1 MSGNAGWYPDPS
13 GAPGRLRW
21 WDGHRWTQHIVQQF
35 GSTATPASMLPPP
48 TATSAARKWVG
59 GHPVAAGVL
68 LLVGLLC
75 GVAAASTSERG
86 APAPRDS
93 GVEEVR
99 GVADTTEAPA
109 LQSRRE
115 PQPTYLVVRVIDG
128 DTVELEDGQAVRLVG
143 IDAPEDGACGHDR
156 ATQLLMR
163 LVEGQRVRL
172 RETNE
177 DRDRYDRLLRY
188 VDRGPV
194 DAGLELIESGLAIAR
209 YDSRDGY
216 GEHPRETAYVKADR
230 RSPDVTCA
238 ASER

>member
-1 MSGNAGWYPDPS
+1 MTGSAGWYPDPS

-21 WDGHRWTQHIVQQF
+21 WDGHRWTQHVVQQF
-35 GSTATPASMLPPP
+35 GSSATPASMLPPP

-68 LLVGLLC
+68 LVVGLLC
-75 GVAAASTSERG
+75 GAAATTASERG
-86 APAPRDS
+86 APPAGT
-93 GVEEVR
+93 GVERAR
-99 GVADTTEAPA
+99 GVADTTQTPA
-109 LQSRRE
+109 LESRRE
-115 PQPTYLVVRVIDG
+115 PRSTYLVVRVIDG
-128 DTVELEDGQAVRLVG
+128 DTVVLEDGETVRLVG

-156 ATQLLMR
+156 ATQRLVR
-163 LVEGQRVRL
+163 LVEGRRVWL
-172 RETNE
+172 RQSDE

-216 GEHPRETAYVKADR
+216 GEHPRETAYVRADR
-230 RSPDVTCA
+230 RSPEVTCA
-238 ASER
+238 ASGR